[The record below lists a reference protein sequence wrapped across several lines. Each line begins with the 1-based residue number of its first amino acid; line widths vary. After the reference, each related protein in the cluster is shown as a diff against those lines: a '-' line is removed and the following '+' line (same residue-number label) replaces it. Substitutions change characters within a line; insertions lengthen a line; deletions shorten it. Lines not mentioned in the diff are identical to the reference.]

1 MNVWQLPVHLYDRA
15 LSDAV
20 DTMNHHCPSGLSHP
34 SDYRQRPGGNP
45 PDAAYASRQYSPSSP
60 GQPLARI
67 RQPLVAG
74 LDAGVTEVF
83 ADSRGSFYGKGFG
96 RVLDRLSAQTTAQ
109 GAARNRLYAAEKKL
123 ATSCQPGDRQK
134 AGRIR
139 RFNLGRM
146 KLDAQ
151 RVRGQAEVKR
161 RISEAMREVLC
172 SRPDVLVMEDL
183 SRMRGRTP
191 SRNLS
196 RVVSRWMRS
205 NPKERSEFLSQAGG
219 SRLETVNP
227 AYTQECPQCGYV
239 HNDNRQ
245 GDRFHCRHCHFTA
258 HADTVGAMDAE
269 HRDTDPKLRERIQVF
284 TPKEGVLKILRKIF
298 ERKTALFT

>member
-1 MNVWQLPVHLYDRA
+1 MLCLRVVAKTTRWGDLDQPRDFRNRDKASRVNVWQLPVHLYDRA

-34 SDYRQRPGGNP
+34 SDYRQ
-45 PDAAYASRQYSPSSP
+45 
-60 GQPLARI
+60 
-67 RQPLVAG
+67 
-74 LDAGVTEVF
+74 
-83 ADSRGSFYGKGFG
+83 
-96 RVLDRLSAQTTAQ
+96 
-109 GAARNRLYAAEKKL
+109 
-123 ATSCQPGDRQK
+123 K

-161 RISEAMREVLC
+161 RISEAMRKVLR

-205 NPKERSEFLSQAGG
+205 NPKERAEFLSQAGG

-258 HADTVGAMDAE
+258 HADTVGAMNAE